1 MRNDCVPT
9 AVLRDDSVSLRSLVG
24 GNKATLARGP
34 EDLEKTNMKKT
45 MTKAGIAAIFA
56 ATAAISA
63 AQTNGPSG
71 FSVRVGAYFP
81 NSGSSNINVG
91 LDYKFKSVAVPAQG
105 GGRQPAYLGLAV
117 DYYGDEDNFSIPVA
131 LTYNVR
137 ASDSFLVFAGVGPE
151 FNGGRG
157 DDDFNFSAQIG
168 ATYEFATEASTA
180 NPIFVQAKYF
190 FSGNNDS
197 RGFAVTVGYRF

>member
-1 MRNDCVPT
+1 
-9 AVLRDDSVSLRSLVG
+9 
-24 GNKATLARGP
+24 
-34 EDLEKTNMKKT
+34 MKKT

-71 FSVRVGAYFP
+71 FSVRVGAFFP
-81 NSGSSNINVG
+81 NSGSSLINVG
-91 LDYKFKSVAVPAQG
+91 LDYKINNVAVPAQG
-105 GGRQPAYLGLAV
+105 NGTQPAYLGLAL
-117 DYYGDEDNFSIPVA
+117 DYYGNEDAFSIPLA

-137 ASDSFLVFAGVGPE
+137 ASNSFLVFAGVGPE
-151 FNGGRG
+151 FAGGRG

-168 ATYEFATEASTA
+168 ASYEFAREGETA

-190 FSGNNDS
+190 FSGES
-197 RGFAVTVGYRF
+197 ARRGFAVSLGYRF